1 MTSVDSIVESV
12 IDSMSLD
19 LNVYAVEVID
29 GNYKLW
35 ATNTHYLGE
44 NSIITLL
51 EVNYTVVSF
60 VQNTYLIVSGA
71 SAPIIG
77 TYALKKPQYIY
88 GKYLQVQQEISKK
101 HDKDILPM
109 IWRFDLA
116 SRTSPTARDS
126 VNESEGSSRFFFIA
140 TNNPKK
146 YTTESDYDNVL
157 NPLNALADTFLTA
170 LARSN
175 RVNTINGVTRINYS
189 KFTNG
194 GNSTTNDASQKVFN
208 KNISAVEVTVPLNI
222 IKDFTCRVREIPVVD
237 GNGFDTGFD
246 SGFK

>member
-1 MTSVDSIVESV
+1 M
-12 IDSMSLD
+12 
-19 LNVYAVEVID
+19 
-29 GNYKLW
+29 
-35 ATNTHYLGE
+35 
-44 NSIITLL
+44 
-51 EVNYTVVSF
+51 
-60 VQNTYLIVSGA
+60 
-71 SAPIIG
+71 
-77 TYALKKPQYIY
+77 
-88 GKYLQVQQEISKK
+88 
-101 HDKDILPM
+101 
-109 IWRFDLA
+109 
-116 SRTSPTARDS
+116 
-126 VNESEGSSRFFFIA
+126 A

-194 GNSTTNDASQKVFN
+194 GNSTTNDAGQKVFN

>member
-12 IDSMSLD
+12 IDSMTLD
-19 LNVYAVEVID
+19 LDVYAVTVIS

-35 ATNTHYLGE
+35 ATNTHYLGK
-44 NSIITLL
+44 NSIITLSA
-51 EVNYTVVSF
+51 VDYTVVSF
-60 VQNTYLIVSGA
+60 VQNSYLIVSGA
-71 SAPIIG
+71 SSPAPG
-77 TYALKKPQYIY
+77 TYALRKPQYIY
-88 GKYLQVQQEISKK
+88 GKYLQVQQEIGKK

-126 VNESEGSSRFFFIA
+126 VNESEGSSRFFFMA
-140 TNNPKK
+140 TNNPKE

-157 NPLNALADTFLTA
+157 NPLNSLADTFLTA
-170 LARSN
+170 LGRNN
-175 RVNTINGVTRINYS
+175 RVNTINGVTRVNYS

-194 GNSTTNDASQKVFN
+194 GNSTTTDTSQKVFN

-222 IKDFTCRVREIPVVD
+222 IKDFTCRVREIPLVD
-237 GNGFDTGFD
+237 GNGFSIGFSTGF
-246 SGFK
+246 K